1 MASKIMVE
9 GAKDIEEHNIV
20 QSLEAI
26 KIIYDSTDQKKQ
38 MPLEKWPGYKVWLKC
53 PDKFTKMLRDYSQ
66 YDIVP
71 KNKISKVKVLL
82 NSYSG
87 DGKSD

>member
-1 MASKIMVE
+1 MVE
-9 GAKDIEEHNIV
+9 GAKDIEEHNVV

-26 KIIYDSTDQKKQ
+26 KIIYDQTDAKKAMTLQ
-38 MPLEKWPGYKVWLKC
+38 QWPGYKIWLKN

-71 KNKISKVKVLL
+71 KDKIYKIKVLL

-87 DGKSD
+87 DGKTD

>member
-1 MASKIMVE
+1 
-9 GAKDIEEHNIV
+9 
-20 QSLEAI
+20 
-26 KIIYDSTDQKKQ
+26 
-38 MPLEKWPGYKVWLKC
+38 MPLDKWPGYKLWLKS

-71 KNKISKVKVLL
+71 KSKISKVKVLL